1 MGRNRN
7 KAAPSRFA
15 SWEDYDAA
23 YSVEFRRNAD
33 ALDRLARRY
42 GPEGE
47 RAKRK
52 KTDDEKIAF
61 MDRID
66 AKFEMESRRHDAAFY
81 KLELREPETPRPG
94 AKTDG

>member
-1 MGRNRN
+1 
-7 KAAPSRFA
+7 
-15 SWEDYDAA
+15 
-23 YSVEFRRNAD
+23 
-33 ALDRLARRY
+33 
-42 GPEGE
+42 
-47 RAKRK
+47 
-52 KTDDEKIAF
+52 